1 MPLKKLKTFKSKQ
14 IIMETMRNFVNSFI
28 AEDDEQFTE
37 QEFAFAVG
45 ATIAV
50 TIFLIFSCT
59 FG

>member
-1 MPLKKLKTFKSKQ
+1 
-14 IIMETMRNFVNSFI
+14 METMRNFVNSFI